1 MGTDEECLAALI
13 TCGLENRIKSL
24 GGINGEMERGGSNL
38 SIGERQL
45 FCMAR
50 ALLRKVD
57 ILLLDEATASVD
69 GDTDANIQKVLR
81 TEFKNTTLLTIAH
94 RLNTIEDYDK

>member
-1 MGTDEECLAALI
+1 
-13 TCGLENRIKSL
+13 
-24 GGINGEMERGGSNL
+24 
-38 SIGERQL
+38 
-45 FCMAR
+45 MAR

-94 RLNTIEDYDK
+94 RLNTIEDYDKILVMDDGKVGEIYFVLLSFIF

>member
-1 MGTDEECLAALI
+1 
-13 TCGLENRIKSL
+13 
-24 GGINGEMERGGSNL
+24 
-38 SIGERQL
+38 
-45 FCMAR
+45 MAR

-94 RLNTIEDYDK
+94 RLNTIEDYDKILVMDDGKVGKFNFVLSTFIFLGC

>member
-1 MGTDEECLAALI
+1 
-13 TCGLENRIKSL
+13 
-24 GGINGEMERGGSNL
+24 
-38 SIGERQL
+38 
-45 FCMAR
+45 MAR

-94 RLNTIEDYDK
+94 RLNTIEDYDKILVMDHGKIAEFDTPKDLLMVSFYFIKKISCSETTL